1 MSDKKKRELPESF
14 EEFKKQM
21 EDAQEDPNKEM
32 LAIPG
37 AVIEHMLAMGARF
50 GVYCH
55 YQALSQGRM
64 KAKFKKIL
72 EAEGI
77 TFDENGIPE
86 IEAEDIPDSVADRIR
101 DLTKE
106 DMEKFLLSDVTQGI
120 IGSIHGQQGEGEL
133 FQAVMGFN
141 TLCARLVKKL
151 RKEGLIM
158 ENEDGDGDEEEEV
171 ELSEAEPESG
181 LLN

>member
-1 MSDKKKRELPESF
+1 MSDKKKRGLPESF

-21 EDAQEDPNKEM
+21 EDAQEDPNREM

-55 YQALSQGRM
+55 YQALRQGRTKSKM
-64 KAKFKKIL
+64 RKIL

-86 IEAEDIPDSVADRIR
+86 IEAEDIPDSVADHIR

-120 IGSIHGQQGEGEL
+120 IGSIHEQQGEGDL

-141 TLCARLVKKL
+141 TLCSKLVKKL

-158 ENEDGDGDEEEEV
+158 ENEDGDEEEEV